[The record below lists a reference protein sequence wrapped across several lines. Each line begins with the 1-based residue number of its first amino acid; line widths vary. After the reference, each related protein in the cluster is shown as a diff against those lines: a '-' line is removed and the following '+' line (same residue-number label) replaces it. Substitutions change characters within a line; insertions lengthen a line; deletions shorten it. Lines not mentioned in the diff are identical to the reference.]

1 MKAIE
6 YVEKLR
12 AGQSKEEV
20 LGELNGEMHKII
32 KDRRAQLPSSKF
44 GVFKECR
51 TKWQSVVRECNTIEP
66 GYVQEVDFEAFV
78 VSTNPE
84 FGELIK
90 AQTEIQMES
99 MRNARK
105 HLRR

>member
-1 MKAIE
+1 MKATE

-12 AGQSKEEV
+12 AGQTKEEV

-32 KDRRAQLPSSKF
+32 KDRRAQLASSKF
-44 GVFKECR
+44 GIFKECR
-51 TKWQSVVRECNTIEP
+51 SKWQTVTRDINAIEP
-66 GYVQEVDFEAFV
+66 GKVDQNDFETFV
-78 VSTNPE
+78 VSINPE

-90 AQTEIQMES
+90 AQTEIQLNS

-105 HLRR
+105 PLRR